1 MELLPATLPR
11 LTVLIRYLR
20 ILTCYTHHLH
30 RPITDSYSSNYNSYA
45 SHEGSGV
52 NPLSALV
59 APLAA
64 LALLGAAAAVS
75 TNPVLLSIAVLSSGR
90 KRRALMDNGDEV
102 TPELEEQ
109 LQEMEVL
116 EKYMAKLPGQE
127 EQQEKLMATYLSCS
141 GFTESDNKCLD
152 RVVCEY
158 SVVHSKMMG
167 DLEKDVIS
175 M

>member
-1 MELLPATLPR
+1 MTVIRPR
-11 LTVLIRYLR
+11 VLGL
-20 ILTCYTHHLH
+20 
-30 RPITDSYSSNYNSYA
+30 TDSYDNYGSY
-45 SHEGSGV
+45 GSGGSGGSV

-75 TNPVLLSIAVLSSGR
+75 TNPVLLSVAVLSSGR
-90 KRRALMDNGDEV
+90 KRRALDDDNSL
-102 TPELEEQ
+102 TPELETQ
-109 LQEMEVL
+109 LHEMEVL
-116 EKYMAKLPGQE
+116 EQYIAKVPGQE
-127 EQQEKLMATYLSCS
+127 EEQEKLMATYISCS
-141 GFTESDNKCLD
+141 GFTEPSNHCLD

-158 SVVHSKMMG
+158 SVQPGGMA